1 MTTQSSGEGTINQIY
16 CANRSDDS
24 SFTSKVTQHVLIFE
38 ISSTSLYAEH
48 HVLSIMALAF
58 YLFFFCIE
66 RYFWY
71 CGCVCNKTV
80 TFDYVKLKSGK
91 KINIDIVISHSEK

>member
-58 YLFFFCIE
+58 YLFFFALRDIS
-66 RYFWY
+66 
-71 CGCVCNKTV
+71 GIVDACVT
-80 TFDYVKLKSGK
+80 KLLLLTT
-91 KINIDIVISHSEK
+91 